1 MPRVMISDPHPTIT
15 EMLVRMVADLGY
27 EAVAVAKDS
36 PPTPA
41 RLRSAD
47 VLLLEPTTPAARR
60 LARTA
65 RAANPSV
72 AILSQGAPEGIERLG
87 LTPAGHLSKPFT
99 IEQLDAAL
107 RQALAHPSSER

>member
-1 MPRVMISDPHPTIT
+1 MARVMISAHPTVT
-15 EMLVRMVADLGY
+15 DMLVRMVADLGY
-27 EAVAVAKDS
+27 EPVAVDVDP

-47 VLLLEPTTPAARR
+47 VLLVEPATPAARR

-72 AILSQGAPEGIERLG
+72 AILSQGSPAGLERLG
-87 LTPAGHLSKPFT
+87 LAPAAHLAPPFT
-99 IEQLDAAL
+99 VDQLGVAL
-107 RQALAHPSSER
+107 RRALAHPSKER